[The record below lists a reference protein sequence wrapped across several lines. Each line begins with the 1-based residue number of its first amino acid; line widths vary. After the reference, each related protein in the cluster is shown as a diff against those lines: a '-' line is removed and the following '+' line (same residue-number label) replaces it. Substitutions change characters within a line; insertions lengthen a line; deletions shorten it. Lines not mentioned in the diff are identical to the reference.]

1 MTLSILVRK
10 LEICQNKKEFEIKGI
25 NTLVDATEDE
35 ISFFDNEKYLS
46 SLKNTKAGAV
56 FIKEEFVS
64 YLPKD
69 SSAIICENPYLS
81 MANASKYFAK
91 DLIRITEKRNIAKSA
106 IIQDGVSI
114 GNGVKI
120 GEDVIIL
127 AGSFIG
133 EDATIGKGSIIHPN
147 VTIYNDTIIGE
158 NCIIHAGAVIGSDGF
173 GYAHTNEG
181 VCVKIHHNG
190 KVILE
195 DSVEIGANS
204 TVDRAVFG
212 KTLIKEGTKID
223 NLVQIGH
230 NVEIG
235 EHCIIV
241 SQAGI
246 SGSTKLGRNVMMGG
260 QSAAIGHIE
269 IGDKAI
275 IAARGGV
282 TKSVKGGEIYS
293 GYPLLKHKDWLRL
306 QAKILKFFKNN

>member
-1 MTLSILVRK
+1 MTLSVLVRK

-25 NTLVDATEDE
+25 NTLADATEDE

-56 FIKEEFVS
+56 FIREKFAS
-64 YLPKD
+64 HLPAG
-69 SSAIICENPYLS
+69 SSAIISDNPYLS

-91 DLIRITEKRNIAKSA
+91 GLIRITDKRNIAKSA
-106 IIQDGVSI
+106 TIQEGVSI

-120 GEDVIIL
+120 GEDVTIL
-127 AGSFIG
+127 AGTFIG
-133 EDATIGKGSIIHPN
+133 EDVTIGEGSVIHPN
-147 VTIYNDTIIGE
+147 VTIYNDTIIGKH
-158 NCIIHAGAVIGSDGF
+158 CIIHAGAVIGSDGF

-181 VCVKIHHNG
+181 TCVKIHHNG
-190 KVILE
+190 KVVLE
-195 DSVEIGANS
+195 DNVEIGANS

-223 NLVQIGH
+223 NLVQVGH

-246 SGSTKLGRNVMMGG
+246 SGSTTLGKNVMMGG
-260 QSAAIGHIE
+260 QSAVAGHIKV
-269 IGDKAI
+269 GDRAV

-282 TKSVKGGEIYS
+282 TKSIKGGETYS
-293 GYPLLKHKDWLRL
+293 GYPLLKHKDWLKL
-306 QAKILKFFKNN
+306 QAKILNFFKNR